1 MADYPITAVDRRVV
15 YSGSA
20 GTGPYNFSFPVLT
33 ATDIDVYKD
42 TTKLTLTT
50 DYSVTISATDGTGSV
65 TLGSAA
71 SGSNTVTIVGAR
83 AIQRTTDFVTAGD
96 LLASSLNVE
105 LDSQTIF
112 VQQASEDATRAIKA
126 PVTDPTSIDMTL
138 PAKASRKG
146 KYLAFNTTT
155 GDPEAG
161 ASSDDVTT
169 LAAVTTDI
177 ATLAD
182 IEDGTVATDA
192 IQTVAGISG
201 NVSTVAGISSNVTTV
216 AGISADVT
224 TVAADGTD
232 IGTVAGIAANVTT
245 VAGISSDVTTVAA
258 DGTDIGTVAGI
269 SANVTTVAGISS
281 DVTTV
286 AGISGDVSSV
296 AAQVVGYNFST
307 TTAMADPGSGNV
319 RFNNATLASVTA
331 IAIDDLDANGVDQ
344 SAYIA
349 LFDDSTNTVKGT
361 LVFRTGGGDVATFNI
376 TGLTDNTGW
385 FQIAVTH
392 VASSGTFSNAEDTFI
407 GFTRAGD
414 KGADGAGSGDV
425 SGPGASVTDNAVTR
439 WDGTS
444 GQLVQNSSVI
454 VDDSGNVGIGTSPS
468 YRLHI
473 SNGSST
479 GTAMQL
485 QTTGS
490 GHNFDMVDGTG
501 TARFRNVNGEM
512 RLYGDVNSGG
522 NGNIIFAP
530 QGTAERMRIDSSG
543 NVGIGDSAATAMLDV
558 AGDAA
563 FGSVA
568 SSAITGA
575 MVNIRQPMAYNPADG
590 DGTSAINIITQTT
603 ITNGSKMGGI
613 SWARMTSN
621 GGTTGASISGI
632 GETTSAVGL
641 AFGTGTNNTERMRID
656 SSGNVGIG
664 ISPSYDLDVT
674 GDINFTGT
682 LYQNGSAF
690 SGGLSVYAAG
700 EVVGGTTTISRG
712 VWTDVTFTE
721 TADSGTTFNGTTF
734 TVPAGE
740 GGVYELIAWVEGDYN
755 SIGNDGEAAG
765 IRFDKNS
772 GTILAEASFLNLD
785 HSDRN
790 QVINTSYMGS
800 LAAGDTIVVEA
811 RFVDGNASGSATLR
825 DAAVTIKKVA

>member
-1 MADYPITAVDRRVV
+1 MANYSINAVTRRVV
-15 YSGSA
+15 YTGSA
-20 GTGPYNFSFPVLT
+20 GLGPYAFSFEILT
-33 ATDIDVYKD
+33 QTDVDVYFN
-42 TTKLTLTT
+42 TTLLTLTT
-50 DYSVTISATDGTGSV
+50 DYTVTINANGTGSI
-65 TLGSAA
+65 
-71 SGSNTVTIVGAR
+71 TIVTGTNVPTTPDADDQIIIVGSR
-83 AIQRTTDFVTAGD
+83 DIERTTDFVTAGD
-96 LLASSLNVE
+96 FRASAINE
-105 LDSQTIF
+105 QLDALTIF
-112 VQQASEDATRAIKA
+112 DQQLLELSDRALTA
-126 PVTDPTSIDMTL
+126 PVTDPTSINMTL
-138 PAKASRKG
+138 PAKDSRKG

-182 IEDGTVATDA
+182 IEDGTDATDA

-232 IGTVAGIAANVTT
+232 IGTVAGISSDVAT

-269 SANVTTVAGISS
+269 SANVTTVAGISG

-319 RFNNATLASVTA
+319 RFNNATVASVTA

-444 GQLVQNSSVI
+444 GQLVQNSTV
-454 VDDSGNVGIGTSPS
+454 T
-468 YRLHI
+468 I
-473 SNGSST
+473 SDAGAVAAGSLT
-479 GTAMQL
+479 L
-485 QTTGS
+485 TTDLAVADG
-490 GHNFDMVDGTG
+490 GTG
-501 TARFRNVNGEM
+501 AS
-512 RLYGDVNSGG
+512 D
-522 NGNIIFAP
+522 
-530 QGTAERMRIDSSG
+530 
-543 NVGIGDSAATAMLDV
+543 AATARSNL
-558 AGDAA
+558 GAA
-563 FGSVA
+563 ASGSNSDITALTGLTTDLSVA
-568 SSAITGA
+568 QGGTGA
-575 MVNIRQPMAYNPADG
+575 GTFTANGVLYGN
-590 DGTSAINIITQTT
+590 GTSAIGATGTGTSGQVL
-603 ITNGSKMGGI
+603 
-613 SWARMTSN
+613 TSN
-621 GGTTGASISGI
+621 GSGSAPTFQDAAAGGKVLQVVQASTSTQADSTSSTYADTNLSATITPSSTSSKILVLAAQQITSAGGRAVAAVNIVRGSTQVIEFNQISNVENQSGTHYLPYLDSPS
-632 GETTSAVGL
+632 TTSATTYKTQVK
-641 AFGTGTNNTERMRID
+641 RID
-656 SSGNVGIG
+656 QSGTVQAQRNDASGNATSVITLIEIG
-664 ISPSYDLDVT
+664 
-674 GDINFTGT
+674 
-682 LYQNGSAF
+682 A
-690 SGGLSVYAAG
+690 
-700 EVVGGTTTISRG
+700 
-712 VWTDVTFTE
+712 
-721 TADSGTTFNGTTF
+721 
-734 TVPAGE
+734 
-740 GGVYELIAWVEGDYN
+740 
-755 SIGNDGEAAG
+755 
-765 IRFDKNS
+765 
-772 GTILAEASFLNLD
+772 
-785 HSDRN
+785 
-790 QVINTSYMGS
+790 
-800 LAAGDTIVVEA
+800 
-811 RFVDGNASGSATLR
+811 
-825 DAAVTIKKVA
+825 